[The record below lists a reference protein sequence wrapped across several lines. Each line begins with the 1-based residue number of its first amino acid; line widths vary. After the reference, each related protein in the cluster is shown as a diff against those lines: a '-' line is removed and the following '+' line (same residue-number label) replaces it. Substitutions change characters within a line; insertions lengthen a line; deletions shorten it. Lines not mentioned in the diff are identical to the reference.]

1 MFDGQTVMV
10 VASGAG
16 AVLALKYPDIP
27 TVVVNDAYR
36 LCPHAQIVYAADKAW
51 WDANPLAMT
60 LRGIKVTC
68 SPAAWRHGMELVR
81 DTGREGFDR
90 DISAVRTGGNSGYQ
104 ALHLTIHAK
113 PRRILLVGYDMHGE
127 HFFGRHQ
134 NLRNPKPEML
144 ARWATEFTGLVGKA
158 QIINCTPGSA
168 INCFPRA
175 TLEECLSSD
184 P

>member
-1 MFDGQTVMV
+1 MV

-16 AVLALKYPDIP
+16 AVLALKYPELP
-27 TVVVNDAYR
+27 TVAVNDAYR
-36 LCPHAQIVYAADKAW
+36 LCPHARIIYAADKAW

-60 LRGIKVTC
+60 LPGTKVTC
-68 SPAAWRHGMELVR
+68 STQAWRPGMELVR
-81 DTGREGFDR
+81 QSGPEGFDR
-90 DISAVRTGGNSGYQ
+90 DTSAVRTGSNSGYQ

-134 NLRNPKPEML
+134 NLRNPTPDML
-144 ARWATEFTGLVGKA
+144 AKWATLFSGLAGKA
-158 QIINCTPGSA
+158 QIINCTPNSA
-168 INCFPRA
+168 ITCFPRA
-175 TLEECLSSD
+175 TLEECVSSD